1 MKNSIYLLVSVF
13 ALSFSAQ
20 SQDFDYS
27 FVETYK
33 LDSQAN
39 LTVSSYDSDI
49 EVIAH
54 DSKEIEVFY
63 VVHKRNQLIK
73 STKKEIESLVAN
85 QWKFDIEET
94 ENTLVIRVLSTVK
107 KGHINSKDA
116 IDIHF
121 KIYVP
126 KETSTDL
133 YSSDGD
139 ILLQGLTSNQ
149 KCISSD
155 GDIKLDGLTG
165 KVYAQTSDGDVFLKN
180 VTGDVETITHD
191 GKVINLE
198 DRKI

>member
-1 MKNSIYLLVSVF
+1 MKKSIYFLVSVF

-54 DSKEIEVFY
+54 DSEEIEVFY

-94 ENTLVIRVLSTVK
+94 ENTLVIRVLSTVT
-107 KGHINSKDA
+107 KGHINSKDS
-116 IDIHF
+116 IDVHF

-126 KETSTDL
+126 KDTSTDL

-165 KVYAQTSDGDVFLKN
+165 KVYAQTSDGDVLFKN

-191 GKVINLE
+191 GKVIEL
-198 DRKI
+198 